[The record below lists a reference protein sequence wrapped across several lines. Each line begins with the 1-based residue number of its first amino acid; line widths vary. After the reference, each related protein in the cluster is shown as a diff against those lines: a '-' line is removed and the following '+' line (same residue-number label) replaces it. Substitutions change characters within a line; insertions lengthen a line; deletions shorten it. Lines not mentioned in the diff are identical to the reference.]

1 MKFGHD
7 TGGGQDDWTQQSDH
21 GPFHSAGIPFVYLGV
36 EDHADYHKP
45 TDTAE
50 KIDPGFLGGVA
61 AFVIDAVA
69 ALDSGAPALQVA
81 WPAPALL
88 ALKPELDRLYD
99 QFNLTHST
107 RDPIWTVRRFQAR
120 DDQEIVAFLASALAF
135 GRVQSVLQT
144 VDAVLGVME
153 GAPASFVTRLHAAIR
168 RRGSTAWAT
177 AGSAAAIWRRSC
189 GCCIRCFATTARS
202 KASSPPVSISGAR
215 VDRGRAR
222 VVLDPGHGARPEGDL
237 RPRAV
242 PTPGVGYFFSRPS
255 SGGACKRLNLFL
267 RWIVR
272 HDAVDLGLWEA
283 VRPAQLVVPL
293 DTHIIR
299 VGSCLGMTRRASPGW
314 RMAIDVTRG
323 LRQLNPDDPVRY
335 DFSMCHL
342 GMGGSCGFGTTR
354 TNAQCPLHGVCRP
367 ARRRKAR

>member
-1 MKFGHD
+1 
-7 TGGGQDDWTQQSDH
+7 
-21 GPFHSAGIPFVYLGV
+21 
-36 EDHADYHKP
+36 
-45 TDTAE
+45 
-50 KIDPGFLGGVA
+50 VA
-61 AFVIDAVA
+61 AE
-69 ALDSGAPALQVA
+69 
-81 WPAPALL
+81 LL

-99 QFNLTHST
+99 QFNLAHST

-120 DDQEIVAFLASALAF
+120 DDQEIVAFFASALAF

-153 GAPASFVTRLHAAIR
+153 AAPASFVRGFTPDQASRFDGLGHRWIRSRDLAALVWLLHQMVRDHGSIEGFFAAGQPPGDASIEAGLESFSSRAMALDLQAVYGR
-168 RRGSTAWAT
+168 RR
-177 AGSAAAIWRRSC
+177 
-189 GCCIRCFATTARS
+189 
-202 KASSPPVSISGAR
+202 
-215 VDRGRAR
+215 
-222 VVLDPGHGARPEGDL
+222 
-237 RPRAV
+237 

-267 RWIVR
+267 RWVVR

-342 GMGGSCGFGTTR
+342 GMGGSCGFGSTR
-354 TNAQCPLHGVCRP
+354 SNAQCPLHAVCRP
-367 ARRRKAR
+367 ARRRRPTR